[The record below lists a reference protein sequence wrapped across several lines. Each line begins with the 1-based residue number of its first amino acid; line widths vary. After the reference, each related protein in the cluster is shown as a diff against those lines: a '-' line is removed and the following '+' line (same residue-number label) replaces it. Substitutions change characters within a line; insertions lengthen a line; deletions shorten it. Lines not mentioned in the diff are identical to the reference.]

1 LFAFILALIPV
12 LFASSIVENK
22 LLSLLLAAISKS
34 TNVYR
39 LKYLPEKSRFEFYL
53 ELCFYIG
60 AKLPCGTPLTGAMYS
75 YIRVMLFAF

>member
-1 LFAFILALIPV
+1 LFVFILALIPV

-34 TNVYR
+34 TNV
-39 LKYLPEKSRFEFYL
+39 LSVEVFTEKSRFEFYL
-53 ELCFYIG
+53 ELLTNYIG

-75 YIRVMLFAF
+75 YIQ